1 MVRMARKITKDTFY
15 QEIQQGVTLVD
26 FGAPWCG
33 PCRIQEPILDDL
45 AAEFQGKASILKVNV
60 DEEPDLAAAFNVMGL
75 PTLLVFKDGAPVES
89 MRGLQSKEMVKSK
102 LSQQL
107 M

>member
-1 MVRMARKITKDTFY
+1 MARKITKDTFF

-26 FGAPWCG
+26 FGAPWCA

-45 AAEFQGKASILKVNV
+45 AVEFEGKASILKVNV
-60 DEEPDLAAAFNVMGL
+60 DEESELAAEFNVMGL
-75 PTLLVFKDGAPVES
+75 PTLLVFKNGVPVEA
-89 MRGLQSKEMVKSK
+89 MRGLQSREIVKSK
-102 LSQQL
+102 LAEQL